1 MLDHH
6 FFPDAATALDALE
19 AGVREWNGYA
29 DGRIRCWVNIE
40 GKEPCSI
47 ELHVGARD
55 LAERLGVGT
64 TYHLASSLQ
73 EAEVSERRYGRWPI
87 TRVAEHGGLGPN
99 LVLAHAVAVRH
110 DEIALPAESR

>member
-40 GKEPCSI
+40 GKAPCPI
-47 ELHVGARD
+47 DLPVGARD
-55 LAERLGVGT
+55 PAERLGVGT
-64 TYHLASSLQ
+64 TSHLASTIE
-73 EAEVSERRYGRWPI
+73 EAGVSEPRHGRRPIPRGAGPGADRKSAGDGKGR
-87 TRVAEHGGLGPN
+87 N
-99 LVLAHAVAVRH
+99 
-110 DEIALPAESR
+110 

>member
-1 MLDHH
+1 MGAQNDPGITARAAAETGIRGITGRHAADRRPAEIPRGWSSEMLDHH

-47 ELHVGARD
+47 ELDRKST
-55 LAERLGVGT
+55 RLN
-64 TYHLASSLQ
+64 SS
-73 EAEVSERRYGRWPI
+73 
-87 TRVAEHGGLGPN
+87 H
-99 LVLAHAVAVRH
+99 
-110 DEIALPAESR
+110 